1 MPLGEHLEKTQ
12 QRKGSA
18 AMSRLADRINDD
30 DGFMVKLRM
39 DSRFD
44 LKDYDDIKSALKD
57 VISGWKS
64 DGKVSTEDFVAFLD
78 LIQCLAGGSRFWS
91 DETALMAED
100 AELELMEIIHDELEL

>member
-44 LKDYDDIKSALKD
+44 LKDYDDIK
-57 VISGWKS
+57 
-64 DGKVSTEDFVAFLD
+64 
-78 LIQCLAGGSRFWS
+78 
-91 DETALMAED
+91 
-100 AELELMEIIHDELEL
+100 